1 MTNLRQERVTLQEDI
16 SRQRQLEEKKLDLDR
31 QVEDLEKAVEELRD
45 EKRPF
50 EVGNLNYGK
59 SLPS

>member
-1 MTNLRQERVTLQEDI
+1 MTLQEDI

>member
-50 EVGNLNYGK
+50 EVGHVDFTK
-59 SLPS
+59 S